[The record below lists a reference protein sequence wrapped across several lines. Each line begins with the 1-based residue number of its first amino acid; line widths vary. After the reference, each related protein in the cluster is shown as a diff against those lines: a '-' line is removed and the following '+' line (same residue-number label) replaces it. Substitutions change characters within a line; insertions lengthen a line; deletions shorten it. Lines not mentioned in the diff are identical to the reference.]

1 MQHPSTHSLRSSDLQ
16 HHLLIIGAQNIGALR
31 HEMHATKNDVFGL
44 FSVGGPLRQ
53 FEGVP
58 PDISELDHLISL
70 VMMADRKSTRLNSS
84 NVSISYAVLCLNKK

>member
-1 MQHPSTHSLRSSDLQ
+1 
-16 HHLLIIGAQNIGALR
+16 
-31 HEMHATKNDVFGL
+31 MHATKNDVFGL

-70 VMMADRKSTRLNSS
+70 VMMAEDNEAAAELLTRRPDAI
-84 NVSISYAVLCLNKK
+84 VEFIVVQARYALRQYRL